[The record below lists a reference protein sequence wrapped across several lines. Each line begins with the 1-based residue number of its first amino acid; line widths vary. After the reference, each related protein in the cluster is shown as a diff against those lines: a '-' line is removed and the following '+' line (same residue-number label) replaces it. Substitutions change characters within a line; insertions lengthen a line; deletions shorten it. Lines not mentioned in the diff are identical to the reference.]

1 MQHLVVLQ
9 QMANSAIYA
18 VALAYVVF
26 RYPKSAEKYAPLFL
40 EVINANEYLREEVY
54 TLVQQILATNG
65 SVPN

>member
-26 RYPKSAEKYAPLFL
+26 KYPKSAEKYVPLFF
-40 EVINANEYLREEVY
+40 EVISANEYLREEVY
-54 TLVQQILATNG
+54 TLVQQVLATNG